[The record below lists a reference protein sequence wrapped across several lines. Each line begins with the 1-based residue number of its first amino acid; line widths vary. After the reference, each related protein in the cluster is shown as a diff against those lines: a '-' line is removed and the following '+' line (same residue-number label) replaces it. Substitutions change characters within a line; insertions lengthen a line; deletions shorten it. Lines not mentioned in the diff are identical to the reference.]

1 MSKLS
6 EQLAELMAEDGLI
19 QSSLASAM
27 NTSHA
32 KFSQYLSGNS
42 EPDFKHLI
50 ILVEFF
56 NCSADFLIG
65 LSDYPNRDKK
75 YNPVQPFGMRLREVL
90 ALKGKTQYGLIKNT
104 KISWSILHGWL
115 TGKSLPS
122 VENLRKLSKFFECSV
137 DFLLG
142 REI

>member
-19 QSSLASAM
+19 QSSLASAT
-27 NTSHA
+27 NIPHA
-32 KFSQYLSGNS
+32 NISVYLLGNS
-42 EPDFKHLI
+42 EPNFKYFI
-50 ILVEFF
+50 ALVEFF

-65 LSDYPNRDKK
+65 LSEYPNRDKK
-75 YNPVQPFGMRLREVL
+75 YNPVQPFDIHLREVL
-90 ALKGKTQYGLIKNT
+90 TVKRKTQYRLIKDT
-104 KISWSILHGWL
+104 KISWDTLHGWL

-137 DFLLG
+137 DFILG